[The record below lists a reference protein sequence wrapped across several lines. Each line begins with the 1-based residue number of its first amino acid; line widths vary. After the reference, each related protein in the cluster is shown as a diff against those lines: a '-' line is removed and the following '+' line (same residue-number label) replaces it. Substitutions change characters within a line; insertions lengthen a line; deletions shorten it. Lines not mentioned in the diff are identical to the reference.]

1 MPDAPV
7 WLNTKTAAAYLGMTP
22 VTLYRLVD
30 RGDVAGYL
38 TGRVGRYRQEDLD
51 RFLEDARTGR
61 RDGTRQSPTVEN
73 RRRSEQNPSHL
84 DDDLGSNPPTLAEGA
99 GFEPAGPAR
108 AHWFSRPAHSSALP
122 SLRGRGYRSATMTK
136 PAGSGRGGG

>member
-38 TGRVGRYRQEDLD
+38 TGRVCRYRQEDLD

-84 DDDLGSNPPTLAEGA
+84 DDDLGSNPPSHQRRERDSNPRDPRGPTGFQDQRIRPLCHPSEGEA
-99 GFEPAGPAR
+99 IGPR
-108 AHWFSRPAHSSALP
+108 L
-122 SLRGRGYRSATMTK
+122 
-136 PAGSGRGGG
+136 